1 MRTQSI
7 EVGHVKTSRKDE
19 LIHKAVVCPN
29 VTSTVQ
35 RNPLELSNGKAEE
48 ILRRL
53 ESMRYEVRGIKIRV
67 TALEEAAVR

>member
-19 LIHKAVVCPN
+19 LIRKASVCPN
-29 VTSTVQ
+29 VTSKVQ
-35 RNPLELSNGKAEE
+35 RKVKLNEGQAEE

-53 ESMRYEVRGIKIRV
+53 ESMKYQVRGLKVRV
-67 TALEEAAVR
+67 TALEEAAV